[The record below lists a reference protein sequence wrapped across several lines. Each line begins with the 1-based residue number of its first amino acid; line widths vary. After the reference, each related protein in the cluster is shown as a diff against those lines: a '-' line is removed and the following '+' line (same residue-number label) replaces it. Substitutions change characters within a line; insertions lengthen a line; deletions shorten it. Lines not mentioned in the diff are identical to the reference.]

1 MHVQQE
7 PAVAMAAAL
16 IIHWSRHDIE
26 AVVLMLA
33 DIKDK
38 DEAEDVIT
46 ALLLLRDRPAA
57 ELRLLAER

>member
-46 ALLLLRDRPAA
+46 ALLLLRDRTAA